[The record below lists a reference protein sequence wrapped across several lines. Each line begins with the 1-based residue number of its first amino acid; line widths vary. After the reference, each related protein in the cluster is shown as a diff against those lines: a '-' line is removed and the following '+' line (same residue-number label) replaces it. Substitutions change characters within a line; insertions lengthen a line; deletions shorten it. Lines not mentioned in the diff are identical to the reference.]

1 MLFESREQKTERIY
15 QELKQ
20 GKKVSRWQVM
30 PVRFDLLKK
39 SKSEGNKDIL
49 EELKFLIEEAKAS
62 L

>member
-39 SKSEGNKDIL
+39 AKSEGNKDIL

>member
-39 SKSEGNKDIL
+39 AKLEGNQDIL

>member
-20 GKKVSRWQVM
+20 GKKVSRWQVI

-39 SKSEGNKDIL
+39 AKLEGNQDIL